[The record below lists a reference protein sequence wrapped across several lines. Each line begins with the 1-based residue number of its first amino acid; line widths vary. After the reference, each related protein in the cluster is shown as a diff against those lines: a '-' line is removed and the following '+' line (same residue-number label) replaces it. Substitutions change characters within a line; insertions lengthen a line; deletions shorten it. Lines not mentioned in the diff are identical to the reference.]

1 MLSGYIFVAIHN
13 NKHKTMLQ
21 RTTTIKKKKIDTPD
35 VYADDIIINIKEQ
48 CRIFNTTIQDV
59 MNKCNLHRSNIYR
72 LSKHTSLGK
81 IKLIAN
87 AIGCAPSELL
97 KGI

>member
-1 MLSGYIFVAIHN
+1 
-13 NKHKTMLQ
+13 MLQ
-21 RTTTIKKKKIDTPD
+21 HITTIKKKTVNTPE

-48 CRIFNTTIQDV
+48 CRTFNTTMQEV
-59 MNKCNLHRSNIYR
+59 MSKCNLHRSNIYR
-72 LSKHTSLGK
+72 MSKHTSIGK

-87 AIGCAPSELL
+87 AIGCPTSELL

>member
-1 MLSGYIFVAIHN
+1 
-13 NKHKTMLQ
+13 MLQ
-21 RTTTIKKKKIDTPD
+21 RTTTIKRKTTATPE

-48 CRIFNTTIQDV
+48 CGIFNTTIQEV
-59 MNKCNLHRSNIYR
+59 MSKCNLHRSNIYR
-72 LSKHTSLGK
+72 MSKHTNLGK

-87 AIGCAPSELL
+87 CIGCNASDLI

>member
-1 MLSGYIFVAIHN
+1 
-13 NKHKTMLQ
+13 MLQ
-21 RTTTIKKKKIDTPD
+21 RTTTVKKKKVNTPE

-48 CRIFNTTIQDV
+48 CRIFNTTIQEA
-59 MNKCNLHRSNIYR
+59 MSKCNLHRSNIYR

-81 IKLIAN
+81 IKLIAS
-87 AIGCAPSELL
+87 AIGCNASDLI